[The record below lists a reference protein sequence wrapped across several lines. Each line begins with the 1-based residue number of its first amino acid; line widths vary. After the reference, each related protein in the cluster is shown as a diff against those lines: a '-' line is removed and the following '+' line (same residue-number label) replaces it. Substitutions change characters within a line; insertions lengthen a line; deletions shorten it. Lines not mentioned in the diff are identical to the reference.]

1 MLFLDIEDYRLF
13 KSILEAC
20 LTIFFFFLY
29 FHMVVQEPWKGSVLE
44 VFRIETT
51 DGSY

>member
-1 MLFLDIEDYRLF
+1 MLIFDIENYKLL

-20 LTIFFFFLY
+20 LKFFLY

-44 VFRIETT
+44 VFHIETT